1 MADVP
6 QNDWSQSVVRVG
18 DGRGLVIETERED
31 RFVITAGHCLPGVVS
46 TGAGPNP
53 QLVANLPGW
62 ILRSAIAQPAI
73 G

>member
-1 MADVP
+1 MSGSPIVTP
-6 QNDWSQSVVRVG
+6 G
-18 DGRGLVIETERED
+18 G
-31 RFVITAGHCLPGVVS
+31 TAIGVVS

-53 QLVANLPGW
+53 QLVAHLPGW